1 MLLIVCLFDIM
12 NRTSLK
18 ELYNH
23 VEEHFPVGSNM
34 LMHIIWL

>member
-18 ELYNH
+18 ELYTH
-23 VEEHFPVGSNM
+23 VEEHFPEGSNM

>member
-23 VEEHFPVGSNM
+23 VEEHFPEGSNI